1 MTPTNPI
8 PKSGWVATPSDLRIY
23 AYGFTSDSI
32 FCRVLCMCVRTFC
45 SRTCIFT
52 VHVHCYNATFQPPMV
67 QHQQRS
73 AVIYPY
79 RKLLYAIEQRK
90 IEASLIH
97 PTKRSYAEID
107 A

>member
-1 MTPTNPI
+1 
-8 PKSGWVATPSDLRIY
+8 
-23 AYGFTSDSI
+23 
-32 FCRVLCMCVRTFC
+32 
-45 SRTCIFT
+45 
-52 VHVHCYNATFQPPMV
+52 MV

-97 PTKRSYAEID
+97 PNKRSYAEID